1 MTIPPCQQGPRRLG
15 DRGGDRSEGR
25 ARGAF
30 TGLQTGIRG
39 SPTAEGLGIGRA
51 NRLHYAILPT
61 RGRQMRRVTRSRK
74 FTCKSP
80 RRLSKQGPIDHRH
93 ETSPTLQD
101 VHHLLIDASSRR
113 LPCSPPSFHSSSLRW
128 TLSYRDRAS
137 QSSHIPSP
145 AQSNEIVPSHSNPP
159 KNSRQSSIFLQLNIT
174 LARYDTDSLSTASQ
188 ERAKSMAS
196 TEGPQRHHGQSHRV
210 FFDARIYESP
220 PSHANS
226 SSRSSCSTP
235 TIRGMDASPRQSQD
249 PALRLE

>member
-25 ARGAF
+25 ARGAC

-137 QSSHIPSP
+137 QSSHIPSAIERDRTQSFEP
-145 AQSNEIVPSHSNPP
+145 AQELSPVVHLSATQHHLGQIRP
-159 KNSRQSSIFLQLNIT
+159 
-174 LARYDTDSLSTASQ
+174 DSLSTASQ